1 METKGIIISQ
11 KEYERLTEL
20 EKNFNDK
27 VKENKET
34 FKNGLEEPIGVKYD
48 TAPFTKPVSFDVPVD
63 KNNIRKLLYTR
74 VPRKKKKWQ
83 KKQVAM
89 IDGKPVK
96 HLRYDYLGCYYWIK

>member
-1 METKGIIISQ
+1 MLMEQ
-11 KEYERLTEL
+11 KNVKIFYTPVDGGEL
-20 EKNFNDK
+20 
-27 VKENKET
+27 KEIECVAESDG
-34 FKNGLEEPIGVKYD
+34 FEFEPFEEPIDVKY
-48 TAPFTKPVSFDVPVD
+48 APTPFANSLSFDID
-63 KNNIRKLLYTR
+63 STKCNIRKLLYTR

>member
-1 METKGIIISQ
+1 MEQ
-11 KEYERLTEL
+11 KNVKIFYKPVDGGELKEL
-20 EKNFNDK
+20 ECVAKSDG
-27 VKENKET
+27 
-34 FKNGLEEPIGVKYD
+34 FKIEPLEEPIDVKFD
-48 TAPFTKPVSFDVPVD
+48 TTPFTKSISFDMTVD
-63 KNNIRKLLYTR
+63 KCNIRKLLYTR

>member
-1 METKGIIISQ
+1 MEQ
-11 KEYERLTEL
+11 KNVKIFYKPVDGGELKEL
-20 EKNFNDK
+20 EC
-27 VKENKET
+27 VAES
-34 FKNGLEEPIGVKYD
+34 NGFEFEPLEEPIDVKYD
-48 TAPFTKPVSFDVPVD
+48 PTPFTSSLSFEIDSS
-63 KNNIRKLLYTR
+63 KCNIRKLLYTS

>member
-1 METKGIIISQ
+1 MEQ
-11 KEYERLTEL
+11 KNVKIFYKPVDGGELKEL
-20 EKNFNDK
+20 ECVAESDGF
-27 VKENKET
+27 EFEP
-34 FKNGLEEPIGVKYD
+34 LEESIDVKYD
-48 TAPFTKPVSFDVPVD
+48 PTPFTKSLSFEIDSA
-63 KNNIRKLLYTR
+63 KCNIRKLFYTR

>member
-1 METKGIIISQ
+1 ME
-11 KEYERLTEL
+11 E
-20 EKNFNDK
+20 EKTSKD
-27 VKENKET
+27 
-34 FKNGLEEPIGVKYD
+34 
-48 TAPFTKPVSFDVPVD
+48 
-63 KNNIRKLLYTR
+63 NIRKKYYTR

>member
-1 METKGIIISQ
+1 MEQ
-11 KEYERLTEL
+11 KNVKIFYKPIDGGELKEL
-20 EKNFNDK
+20 ECVEVSDGF
-27 VKENKET
+27 EFEP
-34 FKNGLEEPIGVKYD
+34 LEEPIDVKYD
-48 TAPFTKPVSFDVPVD
+48 QTPVTNSLSFEIDSA
-63 KNNIRKLLYTR
+63 KCNIRKLLYTR

>member
-1 METKGIIISQ
+1 MEQ
-11 KEYERLTEL
+11 KNVKIFYTPVDGGEL
-20 EKNFNDK
+20 
-27 VKENKET
+27 KEIECVAESDG
-34 FKNGLEEPIGVKYD
+34 FEFEPLEEPIDVKN
-48 TAPFTKPVSFDVPVD
+48 APTHFANSLSF
-63 KNNIRKLLYTR
+63 KLLYTR

>member
-1 METKGIIISQ
+1 MEQKNVKIFYKPVEGGELKELKGVS
-11 KEYERLTEL
+11 
-20 EKNFNDK
+20 K
-27 VKENKET
+27 VEFEP
-34 FKNGLEEPIGVKYD
+34 LEEPIDVKYD
-48 TAPFTKPVSFDVPVD
+48 PTPFTKSISFDMSVD
-63 KNNIRKLLYTR
+63 KCNIRKLLYTR

>member
-1 METKGIIISQ
+1 MEQ
-11 KEYERLTEL
+11 KNVKIFYKPIDGGEL
-20 EKNFNDK
+20 
-27 VKENKET
+27 KELKCIAESDG
-34 FKNGLEEPIGVKYD
+34 FEFEPLEEPIDVKYD
-48 TAPFTKPVSFDVPVD
+48 PTPFTKSISFDVQVG
-63 KNNIRKLLYTR
+63 NMNIRKFLYTR

>member
-1 METKGIIISQ
+1 MEQ
-11 KEYERLTEL
+11 KNVKIFYKPVDGGELKEL
-20 EKNFNDK
+20 EC
-27 VKENKET
+27 VAES
-34 FKNGLEEPIGVKYD
+34 NGFEFEPLKEPIDVKYD
-48 TAPFTKPVSFDVPVD
+48 PTPFTSSLSFEIDSA
-63 KNNIRKLLYTR
+63 KCNIRKLLYTR

>member
-1 METKGIIISQ
+1 MEQ
-11 KEYERLTEL
+11 KNVKIFYKPIDGGELKEL
-20 EKNFNDK
+20 ECVAESDGLEF
-27 VKENKET
+27 EP
-34 FKNGLEEPIGVKYD
+34 LEEPIEAKYD
-48 TAPFTKPVSFDVPVD
+48 PTPFTNSLSFEIDSA
-63 KNNIRKLLYTR
+63 KCNIRKLLYTR

>member
-1 METKGIIISQ
+1 ME
-11 KEYERLTEL
+11 
-20 EKNFNDK
+20 EKN
-27 VKENKET
+27 VKIFYKPIDGVELKELKYVAESDG
-34 FKNGLEEPIGVKYD
+34 FDFEPLEEPIDVKYD
-48 TAPFTKPVSFDVPVD
+48 PTPFTKTISFDVSVD
-63 KNNIRKLLYTR
+63 KMNIRKLLYTR